1 MSVELA
7 RSAPAQRPSRCQ
19 CRLPAQYLPTIL
31 VWSMMLAAFFQPR
44 SGNPFTIP
52 QAPSTWTWSH
62 DASTPTS
69 RVPQRW
75 NW

>member
-7 RSAPAQRPSRCQ
+7 RSAPAQRPSRCAD
-19 CRLPAQYLPTIL
+19 CLHNTCTIL